1 MIRPTKPKG
10 EKTPKTSIGA
20 KAAKL
25 AQDAT
30 DTLNATANT
39 LNATAN
45 TIAQTRN
52 SITDNVQAVTGGIAA
67 VTGGVSAVASAI
79 TTGKAQ
85 TAGAVVDVQQATATN
100 YGSSQ
105 HRSEIVKGTD
115 VYGGLSIPELDF
127 NGMIPADF
135 LNPSISTTATEEQ
148 LTAGL
153 ENYAGATRAQKLYQA
168 GFKYLEEV
176 GKTKQAYHKAQA
188 SVIKGATEGV
198 KVQQEIVRF
207 DRQNIELE
215 SDLVKLEQS
224 AEKLNQENVKLL
236 GLQKETTQITRKI
249 EAIELKRDAEI
260 KAVEV
265 QTQMIIQK
273 YLVETMS

>member
-1 MIRPTKPKG
+1 MIRPTKPKA
-10 EKTPKTSIGA
+10 EKTSIGS

-25 AQDAT
+25 AE
-30 DTLNATANT
+30 DTATALNT
-39 LNATAN
+39 MATATTATAN
-45 TIAQTRN
+45 TIANTRN
-52 SITDNVQAVTGGIAA
+52 SITSNVGAVAGSVGAVAGSVSALAGAVTSGR
-67 VTGGVSAVASAI
+67 
-79 TTGKAQ
+79 AQ
-85 TAGAVVDVQQATATN
+85 TAGALVDVQQATATN
-100 YGSSQ
+100 YGGTQ
-105 HRSEIVKGTD
+105 HRSEIIKETD
-115 VYGGLSIPELDF
+115 FYGGLSMPEMDF
-127 NGMIPADF
+127 NGLMPSDL
-135 LNPSISTTATEEQ
+135 LNPNLVVTASEEQ

-168 GFKYLEEV
+168 GFNYISEV

-188 SVIKGATEGV
+188 SVIKGATEGI

-215 SDLVKLEQS
+215 TDGVKLEQS
-224 AEKLNQENVKLL
+224 AEKLNQEGIKLL
-236 GLQKETTQITRKI
+236 GMQKETTQITRKI

-260 KAVEV
+260 KTVEV

>member
-1 MIRPTKPKG
+1 MIRPTKPKA
-10 EKTPKTSIGA
+10 EKTSIGS

-25 AQDAT
+25 AQDT
-30 DTLNATANT
+30 ATALNT
-39 LNATAN
+39 MATATTATAN

-52 SITDNVQAVTGGIAA
+52 SITSNVGAVAGSVGA
-67 VTGGVSAVASAI
+67 VASGVSAVAGAI
-79 TTGKAQ
+79 TTGRAA
-85 TAGAVVDVQQATATN
+85 TAGVAIDVQQSIAGN
-100 YGSSQ
+100 YGSNS
-105 HRSEIVKGTD
+105 HRSEIVPATD
-115 VYGGLSIPELDF
+115 IYGGLTIPELDF
-127 NGMIPADF
+127 NGMIPTDF
-135 LNPSISTTATEEQ
+135 LNPNIATTATENQ

-168 GFKYLEEV
+168 GFNYIAEV
-176 GKTKQAYHKAQA
+176 GKTKQAMHKAQA
-188 SVIKGATEGV
+188 SVIKGATEGI

-215 SDLVKLEQS
+215 TDGVKLEQS
-224 AEKLNQENVKLL
+224 AEKLNQEGIKLL
-236 GLQKETTQITRKI
+236 GMQKETTQITRKI

>member
-1 MIRPTKPKG
+1 MIRPTKPKA

-25 AQDAT
+25 AA
-30 DTLNATANT
+30 DTAAS

-45 TIAQTRN
+45 TIANTRN
-52 SITDNVQAVTGGIAA
+52 TITENLNTVTSSVGAVA
-67 VTGGVSAVASAI
+67 GGVSAVTSAI

-85 TAGAVVDVQQATATN
+85 AAGAVVDAKQANTTN
-100 YGSSQ
+100 YGATQ
-105 HRSEIVKGTD
+105 HRTEIVKATD
-115 VYGGLSIPELDF
+115 VYGGLSVPELDF
-127 NGMIPADF
+127 NGMIPTVFFKHNIA
-135 LNPSISTTATEEQ
+135 NTATEEQ
-148 LTAGL
+148 LTLGL

-168 GFKYLEEV
+168 GFNYIAEV
-176 GKTKQAYHKAQA
+176 GKTKQAMHKAQT
-188 SVIKGATEGV
+188 SVIKASTEGI

-215 SDLVKLEQS
+215 TDSVKLEQS
-224 AEKLNQENVKLL
+224 AEKLNQEGIKLL
-236 GLQKETTQITRKI
+236 GMQKETTQITRKI